1 MCTGM
6 IVVCLEGGEVKG
18 GCWGGGKRKFNG
30 DQLLGEA
37 GDKRGTSCGR
47 VWKDYDD
54 VYVIVSR

>member
-1 MCTGM
+1 
-6 IVVCLEGGEVKG
+6 VKG